1 MKVSRIALLVASVVA
16 PVGLIVVGNV
26 SNAQAADLTVSV
38 PIGSASKYSVLGAS
52 TVTNT
57 GSTTLS
63 RSLGLSPGTSITGFP
78 PGVVL
83 ATGVIDIANAAAGQA
98 QSDLTAGYINGAG
111 RPLNGT
117 VPAELG
123 GQVLPSGVYATDGK
137 GSLGLNGMLV
147 LDGKGNSDS
156 VFIFQTDSTLTTG
169 SGSSVALINGA
180 QACRVYWVVGSSATL
195 GTGSSFV
202 GTIMAQASI
211 TVTTGVSVRGRA
223 LARTGAVT
231 LDSNVFT
238 PPSCQA
244 PGGSTPGDTPGIPA
258 TGVAT
263 GPLMLV
269 ATLLV
274 VSGVGAAI
282 VSRRRP
288 ALRS

>member
-1 MKVSRIALLVASVVA
+1 M
-16 PVGLIVVGNV
+16 
-26 SNAQAADLTVSV
+26 
-38 PIGSASKYSVLGAS
+38 
-52 TVTNT
+52 TVTTTTILRARAFAPPLAPSNT
-57 GSTTLS
+57 DTQTYIFRADVQNQTAAPAGWPATW
-63 RSLGLSPGTSITGFP
+63 GTDSQ
-78 PGVVL
+78 V
-83 ATGVIDIANAAAGQA
+83 ATN
-98 QSDLTAGYINGAG
+98 NGG
-111 RPLNGT
+111 NGT

-244 PGGSTPGDTPGIPA
+244 PGGSTPGDTPGTPGDPGIPA
-258 TGVAT
+258 AGVAT

-274 VSGVGAAI
+274 VLGGGAAI